1 MPELDDAVVTRS
13 IINRSVSRYEGNA
26 KTIRPYAFAAC
37 ANLLEVVCPS
47 CSSIGSVAFNGCYA
61 LSAISFP
68 ECQVIAQ
75 YAFQS
80 CDSLVVASFPNCR
93 LLYSYVF
100 NGLSSLRE
108 VYLPLLS
115 RCSGTSTT
123 AVNMFAYCPNL
134 EYVDLPI
141 YQLPFYYSL
150 STIAPS
156 ALPILQHELQ
166 FILAS
171 DSHGVYASD
180 IISAVIPCK
189 VKNIMINWD
198 MSPLLN
204 VLRASFGSIPSDIY
218 RISMLIDGAVFTETS
233 FSIEQYAQE

>member
-134 EYVDLPI
+134 EYVDLSSLEI
-141 YQLPFYYSL
+141 LQNNAINFCSALSSLILPVCSIIASNAFWGCPSL
-150 STIAPS
+150 STITLLS
-156 ALPILQHELQ
+156 
-166 FILAS
+166 
-171 DSHGVYASD
+171 
-180 IISAVIPCK
+180 SAVC
-189 VKNIMINWD
+189 VTTASNWLTQTGITP
-198 MSPLLN
+198 S
-204 VLRASFGSIPSDIY
+204 RGSIFVPASLVNSYEAASIWSLY
-218 RISMLIDGAVFTETS
+218 SSRIFPYSAS
-233 FSIEQYAQE
+233 